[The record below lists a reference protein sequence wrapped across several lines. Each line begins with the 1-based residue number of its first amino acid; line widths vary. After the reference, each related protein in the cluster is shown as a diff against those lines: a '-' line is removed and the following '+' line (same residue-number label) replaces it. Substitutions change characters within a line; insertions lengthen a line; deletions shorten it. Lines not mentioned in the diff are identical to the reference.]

1 MSNFPNQQYVQ
12 EQNVLSESTVEKN
25 NQNNQNN
32 MNNQN
37 IPFDRNQNNSDSD
50 DRPFDNEEG
59 SLQNDKK
66 IDESTN
72 VNTLIKP
79 ENDLEK
85 FKQKISPD
93 FKNDINGIL
102 IRIFLLIM

>member
-50 DRPFDNEEG
+50 DRAFDNEG
-59 SLQNDKK
+59 GGPQNDKK

-72 VNTLIKP
+72 VITQITP

-85 FKQKISPD
+85 FKKK
-93 FKNDINGIL
+93 FRK
-102 IRIFLLIM
+102 